1 MTITGAHVLL
11 YSPEA
16 DALREVLGE
25 TFGWR
30 SVDAGGGWLIFAL
43 PPTEA
48 AVHPS
53 DQPNHALCL
62 MCDDIEAT
70 VAELKDKGIVFKHE
84 PREERWGTVTTMV
97 LPGGVEVLLYQPTH
111 PTAI

>member
-1 MTITGAHVLL
+1 VTITGAHVIL
-11 YSPEA
+11 YSPES
-16 DALREVLGE
+16 DALRAMLTDV
-25 TFGWR
+25 FGWR

-53 DQPNHALCL
+53 DRPNHELCL
-62 MCDDIEAT
+62 MCDDMDTT
-70 VAELKDKGIVFKHE
+70 VAELKGKGVEFKHE

-97 LPGGVEVLLYQPTH
+97 FPGGVDVLLYQPKH

>member
-16 DALREVLGE
+16 DALRAVLAE
-25 TFGWR
+25 TFGWN

-53 DQPNHALCL
+53 DGPNVELCL
-62 MCDDIEAT
+62 MCDDINAT
-70 VAELKDKGIVFKHE
+70 VAELKEKGIEFAHE

-97 LPGGVEVLLYQPTH
+97 LPGGVHVLLYQPTH